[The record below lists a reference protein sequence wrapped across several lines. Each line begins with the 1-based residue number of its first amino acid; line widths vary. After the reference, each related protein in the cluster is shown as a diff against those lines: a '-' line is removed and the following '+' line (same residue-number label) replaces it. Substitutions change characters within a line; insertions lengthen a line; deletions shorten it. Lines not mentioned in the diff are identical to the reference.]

1 MRPIHVL
8 FIHGTLKHFSTK
20 TSNFIK
26 YWNKRY
32 KDEFIISVFALEHCQ
47 NIEKHT
53 PNEYELVVKDYIK
66 GIYSLS
72 DTTNYNLQEKIKKIN
87 PDIVLMFDDAFLM
100 NAALNNV
107 CRKLNIPTM
116 YIQHGEFIQEPVK
129 KDIRINLFFS
139 KVIKYLKFF
148 KFYINSRKF
157 NITDYPILFYK
168 LFRMSL
174 YNESVNPRVKIPDF
188 HCDYAAV
195 WNETHKKNA
204 LVHKGY
210 KNENIFIV
218 GNPDGMNDFS
228 TNLTFNPKSKNV
240 LYIVQPLVNSN
251 LISETEYLN
260 WAKKLVNSISD
271 EFQLV
276 VRPHPKSDI
285 KYLKS
290 HFPKAVITIDEKLPV
305 LATIGH
311 FSTYSVKAKKYVPSI
326 LLNFKQTEKYAKD
339 IIYNDLPKIN
349 AYDFDSLLD
358 FLYSIKKN
366 IDYNKQELSHEF
378 KMDFYKSTTRAI
390 VKIVKT

>member
-72 DTTNYNLQEKIKKIN
+72 NTTNYNLQEKIKKIN

-100 NAALNNV
+100 NAAMNNV

-168 LFRMSL
+168 LFRMSV

-195 WNETHKKNA
+195 WNETHRKNA

-210 KNENIFIV
+210 NNENIFIV

-260 WAKKLVNSISD
+260 WANNFTKKINEKYNLI
-271 EFQLV
+271 
-276 VRPHPKSDI
+276 VRPHPKSDMVF
-285 KYLKS
+285 LKKC
-290 HFPKAVITIDEKLPV
+290 FPGTIFTKDEKYPL

-311 FSTYSVKAKKYVPSI
+311 FSTYSIKANRYIPSI
-326 LLNFKQTEKYAKD
+326 LMNFRQTEKYANGE
-339 IIYNDLPKIN
+339 IYNDLPKID
-349 AYDFDSLLD
+349 AYDFKSL
-358 FLYSIKKN
+358 FNFMGN
-366 IDYNKQELSHEF
+366 IDVNSIDNYGLLEEF
-378 KMDFYKSTTRAI
+378 KKDFYKNITGTIYNILQS
-390 VKIVKT
+390 